1 MMWPIRGSPHL
12 LISLSNAETE
22 RHGKSMEDFI
32 SLVTQ
37 QLGIGESEGKTA
49 TGGILKLVKDQLDEG
64 TFSQLLEK
72 LPGAEALVQQ
82 AESGS
87 DGDGGGGL
95 MGSLTSMA
103 GGLLG
108 GGEGGVADIAKTLG
122 DAGIGLDKAPG
133 FLSTL
138 VSFLKDKLGEDMFS
152 SLAAK
157 LPDLLGGS
165 EN

>member
-1 MMWPIRGSPHL
+1 MD
-12 LISLSNAETE
+12 
-22 RHGKSMEDFI
+22 DFI

-49 TGGILKLVKDQLDEG
+49 TGGVLKLVKDQLDEG

-72 LPGAEALVQQ
+72 LPGADSLVQQ
-82 AESGS
+82 AESG
-87 DGDGGGGL
+87 GDSGGGL

-133 FLSTL
+133 FLSAL
-138 VSFLKDKLGEDMFS
+138 VSFLKEKLGDEMFS
-152 SLAAK
+152 SLASK

-165 EN
+165 ND